1 MASQSSASGRPRTAS
16 DGMSQW
22 SVGSKIGKGSFASVY
37 VGTHKSSGA
46 AVAIKSVELGKL
58 KGKVKDNLYS
68 EIKILEKLRH
78 PHIVALHKCVE
89 TPTHINLMM
98 EYCQLGDLSLFIKK
112 REGLLTHPATHDMAR
127 KYPITPNAGL
137 NEVVIRHFLKQ
148 LASALEFLRK
158 LNLVH
163 RDVKPQNLLLLPS
176 VDFRA
181 SSNEVPQILSASHDS
196 LIPAAGLRSLPMLK
210 LADFGFAR
218 VLPSTSLAETLC
230 GSPLYMAPEI
240 LRYERYDAK
249 ADLWSVGTV
258 LYEMAA
264 GRPPFR
270 ASNHVE
276 LLRKIE
282 ASNDAIKFPRESNIS
297 PEMKSLIR
305 ALLKRNPVERITF
318 ENFFSHDVVISEI
331 PGLIEDDIPAPVE
344 PKKPE
349 EFRVAIKADEPP
361 NSPSRRSSLR
371 RYGAD
376 QDQSRGGRVSPPIE
390 KPYRPSP
397 LGTPTETD
405 KQLGPPS
412 PRLSYSP
419 RQETAEGLGIRRP
432 SPVPSTSAPTRPAMD
447 EARRRALSNASA
459 HKVARDSP
467 PAGGLAEIQR
477 TRPRKAGLDEQEK
490 AQQEIAFER
499 DYVLVDKNQVAVNAL
514 ADELAANGRMA
525 LQAQGQ
531 SHKSG
536 QMVRRTTTQ
545 GAPDSITGAVAPSPS
560 RAMQIAQGRQRPNAH
575 ERQSSLSASPG
586 STASFIS
593 KAIQDASLRL
603 LGIKYPPGL
612 GKGASPPQFY
622 SPFPAYPASSP
633 PVGLIGDGK
642 QCTPFDEDARVAQC
656 IEDYATRSDVVYGFA
671 EVKYKQLV
679 PLAPSMDHGLGGLQ
693 ADRVPEE
700 DEDGLTIDAVVAL
713 SEEAL
718 VLYVKALSLLAKSM
732 DIASLWWSRKTRAET
747 SGGHSPARDSGNTQ
761 VIITRINSAVQ
772 WVRSRFNE
780 VLEKAEV
787 VRLKLID
794 AQRSL
799 PEDHPSHPSN
809 HPLEPGSASGS
820 SVDGVAI
827 TPGISAEKLMYD
839 RAVEMSR
846 KAAIDEISNE
856 DLAGCE
862 ISYVT
867 AVRMLEAVID
877 NDEDLPKRRISG
889 SSKDE
894 RALPREDLASDIN
907 ADDQQ
912 AVQKLITMITSRLA
926 AVRKKMRMIA
936 SAAKLQQQQQQTFGR
951 RRSGDVTPRSVPS
964 HAS

>member
-1 MASQSSASGRPRTAS
+1 MASQPSTSGRSRPQS
-16 DGMSQW
+16 DAMSQW
-22 SVGSKIGKGSFASVY
+22 TVGSKIGKGSFASVY

-78 PHIVALHKCVE
+78 PHIVALHECVE

-98 EYCQLGDLSLFIKK
+98 EYCLLGDLSLFIKK
-112 REGLLTHPATHDMAR
+112 RDLLSTNAATRDMAR
-127 KYPITPNAGL
+127 KYPNTPNAGL
-137 NEVVIRHFLKQ
+137 NEVIIRHFLKQ
-148 LASALEFLRK
+148 LASALQFLRK
-158 LNLVH
+158 LDLVH

-176 VDFRA
+176 VDFRE
-181 SSNEVPQILSASHDS
+181 SNDEVPEILSASQNS
-196 LIPAAGLRSLPMLK
+196 LMPSVGLRSLPMLK

-240 LRYERYDAK
+240 LRYERYDAT

-282 ASNDAIKFPRESNIS
+282 ASNDSIKFPRESNLS
-297 PEMKSLIR
+297 SDMKLLIR
-305 ALLKRNPVERITF
+305 ALLKKSPGERITF
-318 ENFFSHDVVISEI
+318 DNFFSNPVVVSQI
-331 PGLIEDDIPAPVE
+331 PGLVEDDVPKPVE
-344 PKKPE
+344 QKRPQDS
-349 EFRVAIKADEPP
+349 RSAARSDEPVAP
-361 NSPSRRSSLR
+361 PRRLSIR
-371 RYGAD
+371 RYGTD
-376 QDQSRGGRVSPPIE
+376 QDQGRTEAVSSPLE
-390 KPYRPSP
+390 KPYRRSP
-397 LGTPTETD
+397 LGTPIETD
-405 KQLGPPS
+405 DKFGPAS
-412 PRLSYSP
+412 PRPGYSP
-419 RQETAEGLGIRRP
+419 RQESGEGLGIRRP
-432 SPVPSTSAPTRPAMD
+432 QPLPSSSAPRPAVY

-459 HKVARDSP
+459 TKLVRDAP
-467 PAGGLAEIQR
+467 PAGAARELPRSRGKGLS
-477 TRPRKAGLDEQEK
+477 DEQEK
-490 AQQEIAFER
+490 ARQEIAFER

-514 ADELAANGRMA
+514 ADELAANGRMVH
-525 LQAQGQ
+525 AQG
-531 SHKSG
+531 SSPNAG
-536 QMVRRTTTQ
+536 QMVRRATTQ
-545 GAPDSITGAVAPSPS
+545 CAPDSMSGAVAPSPS

-586 STASFIS
+586 STTSFIS

-612 GKGASPPQFY
+612 GKGASPPQLY
-622 SPFPAYPASSP
+622 SAFPAYPTPSS

-642 QCTPFDEDARVAQC
+642 QSTPYDEDSRVAQC

-679 PLAPSMDHGLGGLQ
+679 PLTPSTNQGLGGLPADQ
-693 ADRVPEE
+693 ASPED
-700 DEDGLTIDAVVAL
+700 DEGLTVDAVLSL

-732 DIASLWWSRKTRAET
+732 DIASLWWSRRTRAESST
-747 SGGHSPARDSGNTQ
+747 GQASAREPSSIQ
-761 VIITRINSAVQ
+761 VVIGRINSAVQ

-780 VLEKAEV
+780 VLEKAEI

-794 AQRSL
+794 AQKSL
-799 PEDHPSHPSN
+799 PEDHPAHPSN
-809 HPLEPGSASGS
+809 QPVDPASTSGS
-820 SVDGVAI
+820 TVDGVAI

-846 KAAIDEISNE
+846 KAAIDEISND

-877 NDEDLPKRRISG
+877 NDEDFPKRRVFGATKEECASA
-889 SSKDE
+889 KDE
-894 RALPREDLASDIN
+894 PSSDVN
-907 ADDQQ
+907 TDDQQ
-912 AVQKLITMITSRLA
+912 AVQKCKYNAKPCSYSPTDQDTVITMITGRLSC
-926 AVRKKMRMIA
+926 VRKKMRMIA
-936 SAAKLQQQQQQTFGR
+936 SATKLEHQHQHQHQ
-951 RRSGDVTPRSVPS
+951 
-964 HAS
+964 